1 MWESPVS
8 PASLTIGFLLL
19 LLGGIPLLNQ
29 WGVIPFGL
37 PGFLS
42 NLIVTIAVYIL
53 AGAGIF
59 LLVDAWGEWGE
70 HIGTI
75 SLVVGLVVIAV
86 GIVHVLGAFG
96 VLPQLISL
104 PMMAYN
110 ILFVIEAI
118 LLILGSWLQF

>member
-42 NLIVTIAVYIL
+42 SLVATIAVYIL

-110 ILFVIEAI
+110 ILFVIEAM